1 MERALVMFS
10 ELASVCT
17 VTRRD
22 TLLLG
27 CDVDINIHTAVEQWK
42 DHLDMLLSVLM
53 EYTVTASVVVP
64 VNCHVQIST
73 DIYFCSKLIYFCKTT
88 IMSW

>member
-1 MERALVMFS
+1 MERALAMFS

-64 VNCHVQIST
+64 TVFS
-73 DIYFCSKLIYFCKTT
+73 
-88 IMSW
+88 MSCVCRDQFIFNT